1 MANQRDAGS
10 WLIHASSSDRRHL
23 GCTDNRTGDGTLP
36 AETRPLKVRRLTFN
50 ILAASSLVSS
60 SGVAVIFVAP
70 HYLSSP
76 SDSPAQHAA
85 SFGESFDQKGNG
97 LPDRSDGRCGML
109 RDVAGSCGILP
120 CYGSDFCLNSGRF
133 RPQFSASLRVRRTG
147 PPRLPVSH

>member
-1 MANQRDAGS
+1 MASQRDAGS

-23 GCTDNRTGDGTLP
+23 GCTDSRTGDGTLP

-60 SGVAVIFVAP
+60 SGVAAFEVFVVIVVAP

-76 SDSPAQHAA
+76 SDSPALHAA
-85 SFGESFDQKGNG
+85 SFDESFDQKGNG

-109 RDVAGSCGILP
+109 RDVAGCCGMLRDVAGSCGVT
-120 CYGSDFCLNSGRF
+120 GRTF
-133 RPQFSASLRVRRTG
+133 A
-147 PPRLPVSH
+147 